1 MWDVLGILVVFV
13 GLSIAAAIP
22 LVVMLHWSPRQDAVN
37 EVTPRD
43 QV

>member
-1 MWDVLGILVVFV
+1 MLNVLGILVVFG
-13 GLSIAAAIP
+13 GLSLVAAIP
-22 LVVMLHWSPRQDAVN
+22 LVVMLNWPPRQDTVN